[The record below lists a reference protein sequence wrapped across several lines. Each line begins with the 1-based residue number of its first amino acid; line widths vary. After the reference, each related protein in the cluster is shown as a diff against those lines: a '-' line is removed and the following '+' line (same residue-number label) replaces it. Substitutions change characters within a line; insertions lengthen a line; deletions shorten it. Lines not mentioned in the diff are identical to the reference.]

1 MNEKKASCFRWVI
14 CALLFFATTVN
25 YLDRQVLS
33 LTYKDFIAPVFDWT
47 DNDYGTI
54 TAVFSIIYALCN
66 LFAGK
71 FIDRLGTKKGYL
83 WAIFIWSLGAC
94 LHAGCGVGTG
104 WLKAAGFLGMM
115 GVTVSVWLFLAC
127 RAVLALGEAGNFPAA
142 IKVTAEYFP
151 KKDRAFATSIFN
163 SGSSVGALAAPL
175 TIPLIAKFWGW
186 EMAFVVIGALGFVW
200 MGFWLWLYRK
210 PAENP
215 RVNAEELKYIESDE
229 ADGTEGA
236 SGAPGPAPVE
246 KKISYAKAF
255 SLRQTWALV
264 FGRFLTDGVWW
275 FFLFW
280 TPGYFSDQFG
290 YKSSSGMGMALIFTL
305 YAIVTFVSIYLCKIP
320 TYMVD
325 KRGMNAY
332 EGRMVAMFIF
342 ACLPLLALGAQ
353 PLGTFS
359 AWWPAVLIGLAC
371 AGHQAWSANVYSV
384 VGDMFPKSTIGT
396 LTGIAQCAAGCG
408 SFMVNKCAGKLF
420 TFAAGSF
427 SVPWKEDVFELSPI
441 QIAKAFVPDGVNI
454 PTGADLDAIATAIT
468 ESGAQLPEVVT
479 AVGHAGVTAGDMV
492 AAVSQAG
499 GTIVSDPMTL
509 FGFVGKPAGYMIL
522 FSYCAVAYIVGWCFM
537 KGLVPHYRKVEL

>member
-1 MNEKKASCFRWVI
+1 MSNFRWVI

-33 LTYKDFIAPVFDWT
+33 LTWKDFISPEFNWT

-54 TAVFSIIYALCN
+54 TATFSIIYALCN

-71 FIDRLGTKKGYL
+71 FIDKLGTKKGYL

-94 LHAGCGVGTG
+94 LHAACGVGTSA
-104 WLKAAGFLGMM
+104 LKAAGFVAMM
-115 GVTVSVWLFLAC
+115 GITASVWLFLAC

-175 TIPLIAKFWGW
+175 TIPIIAKFWGW
-186 EMAFVVIGALGFVW
+186 EMAFIVIGALGFVW
-200 MGFWLWLYRK
+200 MGFWIWLYKK

-215 RVNAEELKYIESDE
+215 RVTAEELKYIESDD
-229 ADGTEGA
+229 ATDGA
-236 SGAPGPAPVE
+236 SGGPAPSPEE
-246 KKISYAKAF
+246 KKISYGKAF
-255 SLRQTWALV
+255 SLRQTWSLV

-290 YKSSSGMGMALIFTL
+290 YKSDTLAGMALIFSL
-305 YAIVTFVSIYLCKIP
+305 YAIVTFVSIGLCKIP

-342 ACLPLLALGAQ
+342 ACFPLLALGAQ
-353 PLGTFS
+353 PLGVFGS
-359 AWWPAVLIGLAC
+359 SLAVNAQKFLAAMGVAILIGLAC

-396 LTGIAQCAAGCG
+396 LTGIAQFAAGCG

-420 TFAAGSF
+420 TYAAEQGDAFAFCGY
-427 SVPWKEDVFELSPI
+427 
-441 QIAKAFVPDGVNI
+441 
-454 PTGADLDAIATAIT
+454 T
-468 ESGAQLPEVVT
+468 
-479 AVGHAGVTAGDMV
+479 
-492 AAVSQAG
+492 
-499 GTIVSDPMTL
+499 
-509 FGFVGKPAGYMIL
+509 GKPAGYMIL

-537 KGLVPHYRKVEL
+537 KGLVPHYKKVEL

>member
-1 MNEKKASCFRWVI
+1 MPNQGKMSNFRWVI

-33 LTYKDFIAPVFDWT
+33 LTWKDFIAPEFNWS

-94 LHAGCGVGTG
+94 LHAACGVGTS
-104 WLKAAGFLGMM
+104 WLKAAGFVSMM
-115 GVTVSVWLFLAC
+115 GITVSVWLFLAC

-151 KKDRAFATSIFN
+151 KKDRAFSTSIFN
-163 SGSSVGALAAPL
+163 SGSSVGALAAPV
-175 TIPLIAKFWGW
+175 TIPLIARWCGW
-186 EMAFVVIGALGFVW
+186 EMAFIIIGALGFVW
-200 MGFWLWLYRK
+200 MGFWMFFYQK
-210 PAENP
+210 PRQSP
-215 RVNAEELKYIESDE
+215 RVNAAELAYIESDQDAE
-229 ADGTEGA
+229 PEPAASAQAEG
-236 SGAPGPAPVE
+236 P
-246 KKISYAKAF
+246 KISYLKAF

-264 FGRFLTDGVWW
+264 LGRFLTDGVWW

-280 TPGYFSDQFG
+280 TPGYLSDQFG
-290 YKSSSGMGMALIFTL
+290 YKSDSGMGMALIFTL
-305 YAIVTFVSIYLCKIP
+305 YAIVTFVSIYLCKLP

-332 EGRMVAMFIF
+332 EGRMVAMFVF
-342 ACLPLLALGAQ
+342 ACFPLLALGAQ
-353 PLGTFS
+353 PLGSFS
-359 AWWPAVLIGLAC
+359 AWWPAILIGLAC

-396 LTGIAQCAAGCG
+396 LTGIAQFAAGCG

-420 TFAAGSF
+420 TYAAEQGDAFSF
-427 SVPWKEDVFELSPI
+427 C
-441 QIAKAFVPDGVNI
+441 GY
-454 PTGADLDAIATAIT
+454 T
-468 ESGAQLPEVVT
+468 
-479 AVGHAGVTAGDMV
+479 
-492 AAVSQAG
+492 
-499 GTIVSDPMTL
+499 
-509 FGFVGKPAGYMIL
+509 GKPAGYMIL

-537 KGLVPHYRKVEL
+537 KGLVPHYKKVEL